1 MHMAVTTG
9 CDDLCRPGSSV
20 MFQCVYFDHGR
31 KRCGEHKGYSMTVM
45 SCNDIILLILIG
57 TKNNTEKIFK
67 IDVQSVSS

>member
-1 MHMAVTTG
+1 
-9 CDDLCRPGSSV
+9 